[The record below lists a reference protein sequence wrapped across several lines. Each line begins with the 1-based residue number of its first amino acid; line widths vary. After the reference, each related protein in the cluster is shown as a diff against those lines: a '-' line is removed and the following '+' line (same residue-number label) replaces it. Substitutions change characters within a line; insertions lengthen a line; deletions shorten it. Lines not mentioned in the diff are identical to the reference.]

1 MNYIVNSSAFSHVFY
16 NVCTSK
22 VNPIL
27 MNRVCIFARHELNGN
42 RLFICLCEGEKF
54 NQVTPIIYACILHFR
69 EKMKVIL

>member
-1 MNYIVNSSAFSHVFY
+1 
-16 NVCTSK
+16 
-22 VNPIL
+22 